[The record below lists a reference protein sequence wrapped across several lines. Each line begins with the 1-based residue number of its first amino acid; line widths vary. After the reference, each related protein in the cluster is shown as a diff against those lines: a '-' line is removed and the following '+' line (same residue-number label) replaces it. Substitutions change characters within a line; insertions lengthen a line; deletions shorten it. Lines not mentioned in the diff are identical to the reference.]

1 MYALDRSS
9 VHGILEAARPASISA
24 CQRRRAMGESAGA
37 LLVALMT
44 CPAPARRALAIT
56 FSSWAGTAGLTRT
69 TVLMPVIASSMLAGT
84 SRSPTATSA
93 PASARAFAFA
103 GSRTSTRTGTSRCL
117 SRRTVSEP
125 TFPAVVTRIT
135 VSRPLL
141 A

>member
-1 MYALDRSS
+1 M
-9 VHGILEAARPASISA
+9 
-24 CQRRRAMGESAGA
+24 
-37 LLVALMT
+37 
-44 CPAPARRALAIT
+44 
-56 FSSWAGTAGLTRT
+56 AGLTST
-69 TVLMPVIASSMLAGT
+69 TVWTPVIASSRLAGT

-93 PASARAFAFA
+93 PTSARTFAFA
-103 GSRTSTRTGTSRCL
+103 ASRTSTRTGTSRCL